1 MEIINFASAISW
13 KAIIIATVV
22 QFIVGA
28 IWYMFIFAKQWGEM
42 FDFDKLS
49 KKEQKEMQA
58 KMGPYY
64 GLQMVVTLLTSYIF
78 AQFVVMANTSVINL
92 SLYKLAFFVWLG
104 FVVPTQVSAII
115 FGGVDPKWIPRRLM
129 IMAGGSLA
137 CLMAAAFVFK
147 NFA

>member
-42 FDFDKLS
+42 FDFNKLS

-137 CLMAAAFVFK
+137 CLMSAAFVFK